1 MSGLY
6 YNLALRNSDL
16 RDKDS
21 EKLYYC
27 VLKNRGMVDQDTFVN
42 YLSQISG
49 VQEALCLAMISK
61 LGAAVINYLQDGRS
75 VDIPHLGTFNLT
87 ASSTGVKTLDEAKAS
102 QIKAI
107 NLRFST
113 KEETDLVLS
122 RCALTRSV
130 SLTNLNDV
138 IKEKAPH
145 MSTNIPRAEKPQ
157 SQLPASPAH
166 CPSPVFPGFP
176 NLRGDLSLCFL

>member
-21 EKLYYC
+21 EKQYYC

-130 SLTNLNDV
+130 SLTNLNGV
-138 IKEKAPH
+138 IKEKD
-145 MSTNIPRAEKPQ
+145 
-157 SQLPASPAH
+157 
-166 CPSPVFPGFP
+166 PG
-176 NLRGDLSLCFL
+176 GDIVDDPTA

>member
-1 MSGLY
+1 MLKNRKIVTILLVLSGIILTGLLFIFTPDCT
-6 YNLALRNSDL
+6 NGIVMPWI
-16 RDKDS
+16 

-27 VLKNRGMVDQDTFVN
+27 VLKNRGMVDQETFVN

-138 IKEKAPH
+138 IKEKD
-145 MSTNIPRAEKPQ
+145 
-157 SQLPASPAH
+157 
-166 CPSPVFPGFP
+166 PG
-176 NLRGDLSLCFL
+176 GDIVDDPTA